1 MSHQQRPSIQNI
13 KHAPDPQAG
22 EHNRCS
28 HPIMPR
34 GRPRGGA
41 DCTPELRALARGG
54 LLTPITWHI
63 TWHLTGTLHV
73 RYGGPPSRQSK
84 LRIWCYRFL
93 SRAWPR
99 RGPGPGLELT
109 RVDLSLVVHVH
120 LQESD
125 EHAEEDSEELQIGAS
140 LSYLVGTF

>member
-1 MSHQQRPSIQNI
+1 M
-13 KHAPDPQAG
+13 G
-22 EHNRCS
+22 Y
-28 HPIMPR
+28 
-34 GRPRGGA
+34 GR
-41 DCTPELRALARGG
+41 
-54 LLTPITWHI
+54 
-63 TWHLTGTLHV
+63 
-73 RYGGPPSRQSK
+73 PPSRQSK
-84 LRIWCYRFL
+84 LWIWCYRFL

-99 RGPGPGLELT
+99 RGPSPGLELT